1 MNVPWTIDG
10 GLTFERPTSEAG
22 QYVSLRAEMDLV
34 IVFSTCPQDMTPI
47 NDMKSADVHFAI
59 S

>member
-1 MNVPWTIDG
+1 MNVPWSIDG

-22 QYVSLRAEMDLV
+22 QYVTLRAEMDLV
-34 IVFSTCPQDMTPI
+34 IVFSACPQDMTPV
-47 NDMKSADVHFAI
+47 NDMKSTDVHVAI

>member
-1 MNVPWTIDG
+1 MNVSWTSDG
-10 GLTFERPTSEAG
+10 DLAFERPTSEAG

-34 IVFSTCPQDMTPI
+34 IAFSTCPQDMTPI
-47 NDMKSADVHFAI
+47 NDMKSTDVHVTI